1 MASGFFPLTN
11 AKIIEMVDVIT
22 KCVHAR
28 DAEQAIRGLTM
39 LREWLEQDYA
49 IDQLQSLGE
58 LNGNDHH
65 IN

>member
-1 MASGFFPLTN
+1 MSINGFFPLTN

-39 LREWLEQDYA
+39 LRHWLEEDRA
-49 IDQLQSLGE
+49 IAE
-58 LNGNDHH
+58 LDHLKETDARH
-65 IN
+65 YIQ